1 MSLIDDMLAAGIN
14 INNFQD
20 VYNFLIAHNGIGRDE
35 FENKIADLVTK
46 NLLNLSL
53 ATKVDVSLFN
63 GELAQKLDVSA
74 YTELSNAINQKL
86 DSTDY
91 VQHFR
96 GLFSSY
102 ANLTAALPMALDGD
116 YAHID
121 SGSGFD
127 RMGAIWDTSDK
138 KWVVNAVNVGMN
150 TDEVP
155 EGQINQYF
163 TTQRVRNTTLTGLD
177 IAGNSALGKVLAAD
191 NHLIAF
197 AKLQRQFDDLKPATM
212 EWVNVTT
219 IGDLNAKFI
228 TANLPQYTK
237 IEVARWGGL
246 LWIRGYFRTSASISS
261 SDVLFSITNNNY
273 KLINPAGANTALA
286 PFYAWISGAT
296 SAQFAAVSQ
305 SAVLTPADAVN
316 AVQNVYAR
324 SVASA
329 GQLFYLQPC
338 CIGVLANP

>member
-1 MSLIDDMLAAGIN
+1 MSLIDDMIAAGIN

-20 VYNFLIAHNGIGRDE
+20 VFNFLISHNGIGRDE

-46 NLLNLSL
+46 NLLSLSL
-53 ATKVDVSLFN
+53 ATKVDQNLFDEALSL
-63 GELAQKLDVSA
+63 KLDASA
-74 YTELSNAINQKL
+74 YAQLSNAIDQKL
-86 DSTDY
+86 DATDY

-102 ANLTAALPMALDGD
+102 ANLTAALPMAVDGD

-127 RMGAIWDTSDK
+127 RMSAIWDTSDK

-155 EGQINQYF
+155 EGQVNQYF
-163 TTQRVRNTTLTGLD
+163 TTSRVRNTTLTGLD
-177 IAGNSALGKVLAAD
+177 ISGNSAVGKVSAAD
-191 NHLIAF
+191 SHLSAF

-219 IGDLNAKFI
+219 IGELNAKFI
-228 TANLPQYTK
+228 TSNLPQYTK
-237 IEVARWGGL
+237 IEVSRWGGL
-246 LWIRGYFRTSASISS
+246 LWIRGFFRTSTSITS

-273 KLINPAGANTALA
+273 KLISPAGANTALA
-286 PFYAWISGAT
+286 PVNAWINAST
-296 SAQFAAVSQ
+296 SAQFAAISQ
-305 SAVLTPADAVN
+305 VVVTTPAEAVN
-316 AVQNVYAR
+316 AIQNVFAR
-324 SVASA
+324 SGMTA
-329 GQLFYLQPC
+329 GQFFYIQPAC
-338 CIGVLANP
+338 LGMLVNP